1 MGLDMN
7 CSWVQVLTILDK
19 VTYLLLFNHCLDGLC
34 KATGSPRSEL
44 GPNGKLERTGILFEI
59 PLLSHDGLFWLCVCV
74 CVCVCVCILMPFLW
88 RHFKWTQSFWVPVK
102 LCPLQEHYLF
112 SICAILFIVLGF
124 PHGAVVKNLTS
135 RVARQWGKDR
145 LLNKWCWENWTPN

>member
-1 MGLDMN
+1 MVYVRPQETLEVNLDQMG
-7 CSWVQVLTILDK
+7 SWKELAN
-19 VTYLLLFNHCLDGLC
+19 YLKFLFSLMMAYSG
-34 KATGSPRSEL
+34 
-44 GPNGKLERTGILFEI
+44 
-59 PLLSHDGLFWLCVCV
+59 

-112 SICAILFIVLGF
+112 SICANLFLVLGF
-124 PHGAVVKNLTS
+124 PHGAAVKNLTS

-145 LLNKWCWENWTPN
+145 LLNKWCWENWTPTHKRMKLEHFLTPSQRQTQNGINT